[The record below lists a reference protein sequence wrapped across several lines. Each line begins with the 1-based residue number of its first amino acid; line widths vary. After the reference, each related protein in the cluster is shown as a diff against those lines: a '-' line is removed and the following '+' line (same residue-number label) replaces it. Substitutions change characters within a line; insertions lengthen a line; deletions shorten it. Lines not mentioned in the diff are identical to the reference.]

1 MQLVI
6 PMSGIG
12 QRFKNAGYT
21 LPKPFI
27 QISGK
32 PMVQHVVE
40 MFPGVNDVLFIV
52 NREHFN
58 DFELNIQSRLLE
70 IATSAEIVVIDNHK
84 FGPAWA
90 IKQARDFIKLDVPV
104 VVNYCDFSCI
114 WNFPEFKKELY
125 SGIDGLIATYS
136 GFHPHMLRN
145 AQYAYLQFDESD
157 NLVQIQEKHPFTS
170 EPMSEPA
177 SSGTYGF
184 GTGQILL
191 DAVDVQ
197 IKNDDSYNNEFYSSL
212 TYKNMISSGKI
223 IKKFEIERFFQWGTP
238 EDFQDFKGQKDFFT
252 FMSKQKERFL
262 NSTRLE
268 ILAAGAGKRF
278 ADSGYSTPK
287 PFLPLGNAT
296 LLQKAMEALGTP
308 EKSIGVLL
316 QEGSEMPKGVDIQ
329 LMKSKVLTRRVS
341 GLTRGQAESAVI
353 SLKSGELGSCVVGT
367 CDSLIFPTPDTNLK
381 TQRRTMGVWVNEP
394 SDFAISNPNQFGW
407 VTLNSDDEVTK
418 SWVKVAPT
426 ADDKTYVISGTFFF
440 GDDQEAVAL
449 IETFLE
455 TKSLVNGEYYLD
467 SVLAFAKEAG
477 WKILG
482 FKPEWFVS
490 LGTPDEYETYRY
502 WESVFSIRPDLLVS
516 DEN

>member
-12 QRFKNAGYT
+12 QRFKNAGYS

-32 PMVQHVVE
+32 PIVQHVVE
-40 MFPGVNDVLFIV
+40 IFPGVEDVLFIV

-58 DFELNIQSRLLE
+58 DLDLNLKGRLLE
-70 IATSAEIVVIDNHK
+70 IAPNAEIVVIDNHK

-90 IKQARDFIKLDVPV
+90 IKQATDFIKLDVPV
-104 VVNYCDFSCI
+104 VVNYCDFACI
-114 WNFPEFKKELY
+114 WNFPEFREELH
-125 SGIDGLIATYS
+125 SGVDGLIATYS

-145 AQYAYLQFDESD
+145 AQYAYLKLDESE

-170 EPMSEPA
+170 DPMSEPA

-191 DAVDVQ
+191 DAINAQ
-197 IKNDDSYNNEFYSSL
+197 IENDDSYNGEFYSSL
-212 TYKNMISSGKI
+212 TFKNMISSGKI
-223 IKKFEIERFFQWGTP
+223 VKKFEIERFFQWGTP
-238 EDFQDFKGQKDFFT
+238 EDFEDFKKQKDFFT
-252 FMSKQKERFL
+252 FLSKQKERFS

-278 ADSGYSTPK
+278 VDSGYSTPK
-287 PFLPLGNAT
+287 PFLPLGDSS
-296 LLQKAMEALGTP
+296 LLQKAIVSLGKP
-308 EKSIGVLL
+308 QKSIGILVQDSCEIPDNEVNQLRK
-316 QEGSEMPKGVDIQ
+316 SEVEI
-329 LMKSKVLTRRVS
+329 RRVS
-341 GLTRGQAESAVI
+341 GLTRGQAESAAI
-353 SLKSGELGSCVVGT
+353 ALKSDDNGSCIVGT
-367 CDSLIFPTPDTNLK
+367 CDSLIFPTSDTNLK
-381 TQRRTMGVWVNEP
+381 TQKQTMGVWVNEP
-394 SDFAISNPNQFGW
+394 SDFAISHPNQFGW
-407 VTLNSDDEVTK
+407 VTLNSANEVTK
-418 SWVKVAPT
+418 SWVKIAPNT
-426 ADDKTYVISGTFFF
+426 EEQVYVISGTFFF
-440 GDDQEAVAL
+440 GDNREAVSL
-449 IETFLE
+449 IESFL
-455 TKSLVNGEYYLD
+455 KSNSLVNGEYYLD

-502 WESVFSIRPDLLVS
+502 WESVFSIRPDLLVN
-516 DEN
+516 DEK